1 MLELLHPAYYSAA
14 PALCPQ
20 AFLRLTILTTP
31 VICGPVILP
40 LCSAFSRRL
49 QGLLTGPVCH
59 AGWGWIR
66 GWGWG
71 GGRFRLGWV
80 VRVGQARAGV
90 ILEGRV
96 VMSLRQ
102 CRAIGT
108 LRGSSLHCEAS
119 ILTAAETEEEEGREG
134 EEKDAVT
141 QNRCGGFHIS
151 LYLIAL

>member
-1 MLELLHPAYYSAA
+1 M
-14 PALCPQ
+14 
-20 AFLRLTILTTP
+20 
-31 VICGPVILP
+31 
-40 LCSAFSRRL
+40 
-49 QGLLTGPVCH
+49 
-59 AGWGWIR
+59 
-66 GWGWG
+66 
-71 GGRFRLGWV
+71 

-108 LRGSSLHCEAS
+108 LHGSSLRCGIHLNSCRDGGRGEK
-119 ILTAAETEEEEGREG
+119 EREG

-151 LYLIAL
+151 LYLIPL